1 MEHIQPAPPDVS
13 LALHS
18 KSLKKNKSIV
28 RLSEIVTHRMYHGPV
43 CISTFKMP
51 TYLLLQNVSVSGLI
65 KLISCCLTP
74 MIAAN
79 AIRTKIKIIPRKT
92 NASLNFVQGAD
103 CSLFDDDKCLHE
115 GLTVKLQRSR

>member
-1 MEHIQPAPPDVS
+1 MS

-18 KSLKKNKSIV
+18 KSLKKNLSIV
-28 RLSEIVTHRMYHGPV
+28 RFPEKVTCRMYHGPV
-43 CISTFKMP
+43 CISTFIVT

-79 AIRTKIKIIPRKT
+79 AIRTKIKIIPRNT

-103 CSLFDDDKCLHE
+103 CSLFDDE
-115 GLTVKLQRSR
+115 ETW

>member
-1 MEHIQPAPPDVS
+1 M
-13 LALHS
+13 
-18 KSLKKNKSIV
+18 
-28 RLSEIVTHRMYHGPV
+28 TCRMYHGLV
-43 CISTFKMP
+43 CISTFIVP

-79 AIRTKIKIIPRKT
+79 AIRTKIKIIPRNT

-103 CSLFDDDKCLHE
+103 CSLFDDE
-115 GLTVKLQRSR
+115 ETW